1 MERYIGILGLVVI
14 LGIAY
19 AASIDRKAIKPRII
33 VWGLVLQ
40 FTFALFVMKIPVG
53 MAILSGLAA
62 ATNGLMNKA
71 NAGAEFIFGDL
82 ATTDSLGF
90 IFAVKALPII
100 IFLSSLFSI
109 LYYVGVLQLIV
120 RVMAKVMV
128 RTMGTSGAE
137 SLATAA
143 NVFMGQTEAPL
154 VIAPYIDKMT
164 YSEVALVMIGG
175 MATISGAVLGVYIGF
190 GAEAEFLLA
199 ASIMNAPAA
208 IVMAKMLVPET
219 GEPLTRGEVKFEVER
234 KEVNI
239 IDAAARGAGA
249 GMTLSLNIAA
259 MLIAFVSLIALVNWP
274 LEYLGTSLEQIF
286 ASVFAPLA
294 YVMGVPWNES
304 GIVGNLIG
312 QKVIVNE
319 FVAYQSLGQLKAA
332 GELSARA
339 ELITTY
345 ALCGFANIASIA
357 IQIGGI
363 GGLAPTRKADLARL
377 GMRALLGGS
386 LATFMTAT
394 IAGMEVVTFT
404 ADIARHFETV
414 GQTHARNFAHCRVR
428 LFRRCRIDACA
439 NTTFLRRRF
448 ECRYR
453 ALLALR

>member
-1 MERYIGILGLVVI
+1 MERYIGILGLIVI
-14 LGIAY
+14 LGVAY
-19 AASIDRKAIKPRII
+19 AASLDRKAIKPRII

-40 FTFALFVMKIPVG
+40 FSFALFVMKIPVG
-53 MAILSGLAA
+53 KVILSGLAT

-90 IFAVKALPII
+90 IFVVKALPII

-164 YSEVALVMIGG
+164 YSEVALVMVGG

-190 GAEAEFLLA
+190 GAQAEFLLA

-219 GEPLTRGEVKFEVER
+219 GEPLTRGEVKLKLER

-274 LEYLGTSLEQIF
+274 LQYLGTSLEQIF
-286 ASVFAPLA
+286 ALVFAPLA
-294 YVMGVPWNES
+294 YLMGVPWNES
-304 GIVGNLIG
+304 GVVGNLIG

-319 FVAYQSLGQLKAA
+319 FVAYQSLGVLKAA
-332 GELSARA
+332 GEISARA

-363 GGLAPTRKADLARL
+363 GGLAPTRKPDLARL

-386 LATFMTAT
+386 LATFMTAS
-394 IAGMEVVTFT
+394 IAG
-404 ADIARHFETV
+404 
-414 GQTHARNFAHCRVR
+414 
-428 LFRRCRIDACA
+428 
-439 NTTFLRRRF
+439 
-448 ECRYR
+448 
-453 ALLALR
+453 LLN

>member
-219 GEPLTRGEVKFEVER
+219 GEPLTRGEVKLKVER

-274 LEYLGTSLEQIF
+274 LQYLGTSLEQIF

-294 YVMGVPWNES
+294 YLMGVPWNES

-319 FVAYQSLGQLKAA
+319 FVAYQSLGVLKAA
-332 GELSARA
+332 GEISARA

-345 ALCGFANIASIA
+345 ALCGFANFASIA

-363 GGLAPTRKADLARL
+363 GGLAPSRKPDLARL

-394 IAGMEVVTFT
+394 IAG
-404 ADIARHFETV
+404 
-414 GQTHARNFAHCRVR
+414 
-428 LFRRCRIDACA
+428 
-439 NTTFLRRRF
+439 
-448 ECRYR
+448 
-453 ALLALR
+453 LLN

>member
-1 MERYIGILGLVVI
+1 MERYIGIVGLAVI
-14 LGIAY
+14 IGIAY
-19 AASIDRKAIKPRII
+19 LASLDRKAIKPRVI

-40 FTFALFVMKIPVG
+40 FIFALFVMKVPVG
-53 MAILSGLAA
+53 IAILSRVADL
-62 ATNGLMNKA
+62 TTGLMSKA
-71 NAGAEFIFGDL
+71 DEGAVFVFGNL
-82 ATTDSLGF
+82 ANNESLGF
-90 IFAVKALPII
+90 VFAVKALPII
-100 IFLSSLFSI
+100 IFLSSLFSV
-109 LYYVGVLQLIV
+109 LYYIGLLQFIV
-120 RVMAKVMV
+120 RVMAKIMV

-164 YSEVALVMIGG
+164 YSEVALVMVGG

-190 GAEAEFLLA
+190 GAQAEFLLA

-219 GEPLTRGEVKFEVER
+219 GEPLTRGKVTLDIER

-249 GMTLSLNIAA
+249 GMTLALNIAA

-274 LEYLGTSLEQIF
+274 LQYLGTSLEQIF

-294 YVMGVPWNES
+294 YVMGVPWGEA
-304 GIVGNLIG
+304 GLVGTLIG
-312 QKVIVNE
+312 EKVIINE
-319 FVAYQSLGQLKAA
+319 FVAYESLGDLITA
-332 GELSARA
+332 GAISPRA
-339 ELITTY
+339 ELIATY

-363 GGLAPTRKADLARL
+363 GGLAPSRKADLAKL
-377 GMRALLGGS
+377 GVRALIGGS

-394 IAGMEVVTFT
+394 IAG
-404 ADIARHFETV
+404 
-414 GQTHARNFAHCRVR
+414 
-428 LFRRCRIDACA
+428 
-439 NTTFLRRRF
+439 
-448 ECRYR
+448 
-453 ALLALR
+453 LLN

>member
-1 MERYIGILGLVVI
+1 MEHYVGILGLVVI

-19 AASIDRKAIKPRII
+19 AASLDRKAIKPRII

-53 MAILSGLAA
+53 MASLSGLAT

-82 ATTDSLGF
+82 ATTDNLGF
-90 IFAVKALPII
+90 IFVVKALPII

-190 GAEAEFLLA
+190 GAQAEFLLA

-208 IVMAKMLVPET
+208 IVIAKMLVPET
-219 GEPLTRGEVKFEVER
+219 GEPLTRGEVKLKLER

-274 LEYLGTSLEQIF
+274 LQYLGTSLEQIF
-286 ASVFAPLA
+286 ALVFAPLA
-294 YVMGVPWNES
+294 YLMGVPWNES
-304 GIVGNLIG
+304 GVVGNLIG

-319 FVAYQSLGQLKAA
+319 FVAYQSLGVLKAA
-332 GELSARA
+332 GEISARA

-363 GGLAPTRKADLARL
+363 GGLAPTRKPDLARL

-386 LATFMTAT
+386 LATFMTAS
-394 IAGMEVVTFT
+394 IAG
-404 ADIARHFETV
+404 
-414 GQTHARNFAHCRVR
+414 
-428 LFRRCRIDACA
+428 
-439 NTTFLRRRF
+439 
-448 ECRYR
+448 
-453 ALLALR
+453 LLN

>member
-1 MERYIGILGLVVI
+1 MEHYIGIIGLAVI

-19 AASIDRKAIKPRII
+19 TASLDRKAIKPRII

-40 FTFALFVMKIPVG
+40 FAFALFVMKIPFG
-53 MAILSGLAA
+53 IKILSVVAWL
-62 ATNGLMNKA
+62 TTELMNKA
-71 NAGAEFIFGDL
+71 NEGAAFIFGDL
-82 ATTDSLGF
+82 ATTQSLGF

-100 IFLSSLFSI
+100 IFLSALFSI
-109 LYYVGVLQLIV
+109 LYYVGLLQLIV

-128 RTMGTSGAE
+128 GTMGTSGAE

-164 YSEVALVMIGG
+164 YSELALVMIGG

-219 GEPLTRGEVKFEVER
+219 GEPLTRGEVKLQIER
-234 KEVNI
+234 TEVNI

-274 LEYLGTSLEQIF
+274 LQYFGTSLEQIF
-286 ASVFAPLA
+286 SLVFAPLA
-294 YVMGVPWNES
+294 YLMGVPWSES
-304 GIVGNLIG
+304 NIVGNLIG
-312 QKVIVNE
+312 QKVIINE
-319 FVAYQSLGQLKAA
+319 FVAYQSLGDFKAA
-332 GELSARA
+332 GEISPRA
-339 ELITTY
+339 ELIATY

-394 IAGMEVVTFT
+394 IAG
-404 ADIARHFETV
+404 
-414 GQTHARNFAHCRVR
+414 
-428 LFRRCRIDACA
+428 
-439 NTTFLRRRF
+439 
-448 ECRYR
+448 
-453 ALLALR
+453 LLN

>member
-19 AASIDRKAIKPRII
+19 AASLDRKAIKPRII

-40 FTFALFVMKIPVG
+40 FTFALFVMKVPVG
-53 MAILSGLAA
+53 MASLSGLAT

-82 ATTDSLGF
+82 ATTDNLGF
-90 IFAVKALPII
+90 IFVVKALPII

-190 GAEAEFLLA
+190 GAQAEFLLA

-219 GEPLTRGEVKFEVER
+219 GEPLTRGEVKLKLER

-274 LEYLGTSLEQIF
+274 LQYLGTSLEQIF
-286 ASVFAPLA
+286 ALVFAPLA
-294 YVMGVPWNES
+294 YLMGVPWNES
-304 GIVGNLIG
+304 GVVGNLIG

-319 FVAYQSLGQLKAA
+319 FVAYQSLGVLKAA
-332 GELSARA
+332 CEISARA

-363 GGLAPTRKADLARL
+363 GGLAPTRKPDLARL

-386 LATFMTAT
+386 LATFMTAS
-394 IAGMEVVTFT
+394 IAGLLSALLSF
-404 ADIARHFETV
+404 
-414 GQTHARNFAHCRVR
+414 
-428 LFRRCRIDACA
+428 
-439 NTTFLRRRF
+439 FLR
-448 ECRYR
+448 
-453 ALLALR
+453 LIG

>member
-1 MERYIGILGLVVI
+1 MEHYIGIIGLAVI

-19 AASIDRKAIKPRII
+19 TASLDRKAIKPRII

-40 FTFALFVMKIPVG
+40 FAFALFVMKIPVG
-53 MAILSGLAA
+53 IKILSVVAWL
-62 ATNGLMNKA
+62 TTELMNKA
-71 NAGAEFIFGDL
+71 NEGAAFIFGDL
-82 ATTDSLGF
+82 ATTQSLGF

-100 IFLSSLFSI
+100 IFLSALFSI
-109 LYYVGVLQLIV
+109 LYYVGLLQLIV

-128 RTMGTSGAE
+128 GTMGTSGAE

-164 YSEVALVMIGG
+164 YSELALVMIGG

-219 GEPLTRGEVKFEVER
+219 DEPLTRGEVKLQVER
-234 KEVNI
+234 TEVNI

-274 LEYLGTSLEQIF
+274 LQYFGTSLEQIF
-286 ASVFAPLA
+286 SLVFAPLA
-294 YVMGVPWNES
+294 YLMGVPWSES
-304 GIVGNLIG
+304 NIVGNLIG
-312 QKVIVNE
+312 QKVIINE
-319 FVAYQSLGQLKAA
+319 FVAYQSLGDFKAA
-332 GELSARA
+332 GEISPRA
-339 ELITTY
+339 ELIATY

-363 GGLAPTRKADLARL
+363 GGLAPKRKADLARL

-394 IAGMEVVTFT
+394 IAG
-404 ADIARHFETV
+404 
-414 GQTHARNFAHCRVR
+414 
-428 LFRRCRIDACA
+428 
-439 NTTFLRRRF
+439 
-448 ECRYR
+448 
-453 ALLALR
+453 LLN

>member
-1 MERYIGILGLVVI
+1 MERYIGILGLIVI
-14 LGIAY
+14 LGVAY
-19 AASIDRKAIKPRII
+19 AASLDRKAIKPRII

-40 FTFALFVMKIPVG
+40 FSFALFVMKIPVG
-53 MAILSGLAA
+53 KVILSGLAT

-90 IFAVKALPII
+90 IFVVKALPII

-164 YSEVALVMIGG
+164 YSEVALVMVGG

-190 GAEAEFLLA
+190 GAQAEFLLA

-219 GEPLTRGEVKFEVER
+219 GEPLTRGEVKLQLER

-274 LEYLGTSLEQIF
+274 LQYLGTSLEQIF
-286 ASVFAPLA
+286 ALVFAPLA
-294 YVMGVPWNES
+294 YLMGVPWNES
-304 GIVGNLIG
+304 GVVGNLIG

-319 FVAYQSLGQLKAA
+319 FVAYQSLGVLKAA
-332 GELSARA
+332 GEISARA

-363 GGLAPTRKADLARL
+363 GGLAPTRKPDLARL

-386 LATFMTAT
+386 LATFMTAS
-394 IAGMEVVTFT
+394 IAG
-404 ADIARHFETV
+404 
-414 GQTHARNFAHCRVR
+414 
-428 LFRRCRIDACA
+428 
-439 NTTFLRRRF
+439 
-448 ECRYR
+448 
-453 ALLALR
+453 LLN

>member
-19 AASIDRKAIKPRII
+19 AASLDRKAIKPRII
-33 VWGLVLQ
+33 VWGLGLQ

-53 MAILSGLAA
+53 MAILTGLAA
-62 ATNGLMNKA
+62 ATTGLMNKA

-109 LYYVGVLQLIV
+109 LYYVGALQLIV

-219 GEPLTRGEVKFEVER
+219 GEPLTRGEVKLKVER

-286 ASVFAPLA
+286 ALVFAPLA

-319 FVAYQSLGQLKAA
+319 FVAYQSLGVLKAA
-332 GELSARA
+332 GEISARA

-363 GGLAPTRKADLARL
+363 GGLAPSRKEDLARL

-394 IAGMEVVTFT
+394 IAG
-404 ADIARHFETV
+404 
-414 GQTHARNFAHCRVR
+414 
-428 LFRRCRIDACA
+428 
-439 NTTFLRRRF
+439 
-448 ECRYR
+448 
-453 ALLALR
+453 LLN